1 MIDEFGMLEIEIG
14 EGRSLAVTD
23 PMRAR
28 RRGGHGPRYRYT
40 VVVQVEPG
48 RFHGHLEL
56 GLRRV
61 RVLLAR
67 LNRSQYISDCLYIL
81 RHRSL
86 LWRILLLGEQRGTS
100 TFGIKKNSRQ

>member
-23 PMRAR
+23 PLRAR

-48 RFHGHLEL
+48 RFHGHLMVFRSQSAHFLLFEL
-56 GLRRV
+56 IIRWT
-61 RVLLAR
+61 VLLNPVLDGNLPR
-67 LNRSQYISDCLYIL
+67 NRVV
-81 RHRSL
+81 L
-86 LWRILLLGEQRGTS
+86 LI
-100 TFGIKKNSRQ
+100 